1 MTISYPVTAPTAV
14 APRSVRM
21 TQRSVVGVSASP
33 FTGQQQV
40 YAHQGQWWEMDV
52 QLPPMQRA
60 DAEAWISCLV
70 SLNGREGTF
79 LFGPPGAGSTRGTAT
94 AVTVSGAS
102 QTGRTL
108 TVSTNGNLKAGDYFQ
123 LGSGSTA
130 RLHKI
135 LADVSSGTQTLDIW
149 PALRSSPSNGAAVV
163 IASPLGRWRLA
174 ANQTDWDINEALF
187 YGLSFACV
195 EAL

>member
-21 TQRSVVGVSASP
+21 TQRSIVGVSASP
-33 FTGQQQV
+33 FTAQQQV
-40 YAHQGQWWEMDV
+40 YVYQGMWWEMDV
-52 QLPPMQRA
+52 QLPPMIRA
-60 DAEAWISCLV
+60 DAEAWISTLV

-79 LFGPPGAGSTRGTAT
+79 LFGPPGAASTRGTAT
-94 AVTVSGAS
+94 AVTVSGGS

-108 TVSTNGNLKAGDYFQ
+108 TVSSNGTLKAGDYFQ
-123 LGSGSTA
+123 LSSGATT

-135 LADVSSGTQTLDIW
+135 LADAASGTPTLEIW
-149 PALRSSPSNGAAVV
+149 PALRASPANGATVT

-174 ANQTDWDINEALF
+174 ANQTDWSINEALH

>member
-1 MTISYPVTAPTAV
+1 MTISYPITAPTSV

-21 TQRSVVGVSASP
+21 TQRSIVGVSTSP

-40 YAHQGQWWEMDV
+40 YAHQGMWWEMDV
-52 QLPPMQRA
+52 QLPPMARA
-60 DAEAWISCLV
+60 DAEAWISALV

-94 AVTVSGAS
+94 SVTVSGAS

-108 TVSTNGNLKAGDYFQ
+108 TVSTNGTLKAGDYFQ
-123 LGSGSTA
+123 LGSGATT

-135 LADVSSGTQTLDIW
+135 LADVSSGTQTLEIW
-149 PALRSSPSNGAAVV
+149 PALRSSPANGAVV
-163 IASPLGRWRLA
+163 SVASPLGRWRLA

-187 YGLSFACV
+187 YGLSFACT

>member
-1 MTISYPVTAPTAV
+1 MTISYPVTAPTSV

-21 TQRSVVGVSASP
+21 TQRSIVGVSASP

-40 YAHQGQWWEMDV
+40 YAHQGMWWEMDV
-52 QLPPMQRA
+52 QLPPMARA
-60 DAEAWISCLV
+60 DAEAWISALV

-79 LFGPPGAGSTRGTAT
+79 LFGPPGAGATRGTAT

-108 TVSTNGNLKAGDYFQ
+108 TVSTNGTLKAGDYFQ
-123 LGSGSTA
+123 LGSGATA

-135 LADVSSGTQTLDIW
+135 LADAASGTQTLEIW
-149 PALRSSPSNGAAVV
+149 PALRSSPANGATVA

-174 ANQTDWDINEALF
+174 ANETDWDINEALF
-187 YGLSFACV
+187 YGISFACV